1 VRRFLAHSFGVF
13 DFLIWN
19 LYSGASFKP
28 LLNLFYKPLL
38 DPFSALLSQWIQNFI
53 DYILS
58 VYRLHFVCLSTT
70 FCLFIDY
77 TYLLLYSNKVVFFK
91 EVIL

>member
-1 VRRFLAHSFGVF
+1 F
-13 DFLIWN
+13 
-19 LYSGASFKP
+19 
-28 LLNLFYKPLL
+28 KPLL
-38 DPFSALLSQWIQNFI
+38 DPYCALLPQGVQKFI

-77 TYLLLYSNKVVFFK
+77 IYLLLYSNKVVLFK